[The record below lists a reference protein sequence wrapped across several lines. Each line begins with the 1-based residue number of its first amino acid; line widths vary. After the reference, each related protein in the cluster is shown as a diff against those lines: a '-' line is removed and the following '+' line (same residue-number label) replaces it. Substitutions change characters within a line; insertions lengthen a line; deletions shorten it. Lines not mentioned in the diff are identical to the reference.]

1 MLPLDLP
8 AATRTAPGLPG
19 LVGVGLLAAALFSS
33 TFILNR
39 AISLAGGPWVWN
51 AVLRYAD
58 MAVLIAG
65 WIVVR
70 GGPSRL
76 RAVLGVFR
84 RRLGLWLVA
93 GGVGFGVFYLCI
105 CYAADHAPG
114 WIVAATWQCTIVA
127 TPLVLR
133 GFGSRVPMRGVLF
146 GFVILAGIAVLN
158 AGAIAGGLP
167 GGQVVAACGPVLVAA
182 FAYPIGNQ
190 LLNRARHSGR
200 DAAVLQD
207 SAACVLLLTLGS
219 APVLLLALL
228 VVMPSAPG
236 AGQLVST
243 ALVALIAGC
252 GATTLFLHARNR
264 SADPY
269 SIAAVD
275 ATQAAEVGFAL
286 LGEVVL
292 LGGALPDVAGWIG
305 LAAVTA
311 GLVGFVLA
319 GRSR

>member
-1 MLPLDLP
+1 
-8 AATRTAPGLPG
+8 
-19 LVGVGLLAAALFSS
+19 LLAAALFSS

-39 AISLAGGPWVWN
+39 AVSLAGGPWVWN

-58 MAVLIAG
+58 MAVLMAG
-65 WIVVR
+65 WILLR
-70 GGPSRL
+70 GGLPRL
-76 RAVLGVFR
+76 TAVLRVFH
-84 RRLGLWLVA
+84 RRLGLWLLA
-93 GGVGFGVFYLCI
+93 GGVGFGVFYLGI

-133 GFGSRVPMRGVLF
+133 CFGSQVPRRGILF
-146 GFVILAGIAVLN
+146 GFVILAGIALLN
-158 AGAIAGGLP
+158 AGAIADGLP
-167 GGQVVAACGPVLVAA
+167 AGQIVAACGPVLLAA

-200 DAAVLQD
+200 DTAVLQD
-207 SAACVLLLTLGS
+207 SVACVLLLTLGS
-219 APVLLLALL
+219 MPVLLLALL
-228 VVMPSAPG
+228 FVMPSAPG
-236 AGQLVST
+236 TGQLVST

-292 LGGALPDVAGWIG
+292 LGGTLPDVAGWAG
-305 LAAVTA
+305 LAAVTT

-319 GRSR
+319 GRAA